1 MEEWVGVLVCV
12 FIHQPPWLLILQH
25 GSQVATLVTIPPKLE
40 SASFSE
46 GKYSVGTNGV
56 LL

>member
-12 FIHQPPWLLILQH
+12 FIHQPPWLLILQY

-40 SASFSE
+40 SASYSE